1 MEILKDFILSFI
13 ELITITYLW
22 DKLALKR
29 EISIWKNI
37 IIISIGS
44 LAMSIGVYV
53 KISFIG
59 MYISLILIYSYI
71 YKRNIFTTSLEFFM
85 ISIGVGIV
93 KILQIKILKIIG
105 IQNIHNFKIYI
116 IINFITLFC
125 IVVFYKLVLSKR
137 NIYIKNLRGKAIYC
151 FTITYGLY
159 VMILKFIWKYDKNMI
174 LGCKVRFLII
184 IILLLI
190 VHIYLYIYVA
200 RIVQVKKE
208 LEIKNRYIPV
218 IDNMIEE
225 IRRRQHDFK
234 NNINT
239 VNGIIEI
246 ADDSELREKLKGY
259 MSSLNSANINLGDI
273 MYINNTIIKAIIY
286 SKVCEAQKN
295 NIEFIYNVKN
305 NSLEDILKEYEISD
319 ILNNILNNAFEAL
332 ENKENDK
339 IVVLNILIKNGK
351 NIIEVKNNGDKINS
365 TDIKNMFKR
374 GFSTK
379 PGQNRG
385 YGLYNVKK
393 IVDCNGGTIQLSFE
407 DDFLNFY
414 IVF

>member
-116 IINFITLFC
+116 IINFITLLC

>member
-1 MEILKDFILSFI
+1 
-13 ELITITYLW
+13 
-22 DKLALKR
+22 
-29 EISIWKNI
+29 
-37 IIISIGS
+37 
-44 LAMSIGVYV
+44 
-53 KISFIG
+53 
-59 MYISLILIYSYI
+59 YISLILIYSYI

-259 MSSLNSANINLGDI
+259 MLSLNSSNTNLGDI

-332 ENKENDK
+332 ENKENNK
-339 IVVLNILIKNGK
+339 VVVLNILIKNGK
-351 NIIEVKNNGDKINS
+351 NVIEVKNNGDKINS

>member
-1 MEILKDFILSFI
+1 MEILKDFILSFA

-29 EISIWKNI
+29 ENSIWKNI
-37 IIISIGS
+37 GVISIGS
-44 LAMSIGVYV
+44 LAMSIGVYI
-53 KISFIG
+53 KISFIV
-59 MYISLILIYSYI
+59 MYIFLILIYSYI
-71 YKRNIFTTSLEFFM
+71 YKHNIFTTSLEFFM
-85 ISIGVGIV
+85 ISIAVGIV
-93 KILQIKILKIIG
+93 KILQIKIFKIIG

-125 IVVFYKLVLSKR
+125 VVVFYKLVLSKR

-151 FTITYGLY
+151 FAITYGLY
-159 VMILKFIWKYDKNMI
+159 VIILKFIWKYDKNII

-184 IILLLI
+184 VILLLI
-190 VHIYLYIYVA
+190 AHIYLYIYVA

-208 LEIKNRYIPV
+208 LEIKSRYIPV

-259 MSSLNSANINLGDI
+259 MLSLDSSNTNLGDI

-286 SKVCEAQKN
+286 SKVCEAKKK

-319 ILNNILNNAFEAL
+319 ILNNIMNNAFEAL
-332 ENKENDK
+332 ENKENNK
-339 IVVLNILIKNGK
+339 VVVLNILIKNGK
-351 NIIEVKNNGDKINS
+351 NVIEIKNNGKMINS

-379 PGQNRG
+379 QGRNRG

-393 IVDCNGGTIQLSFE
+393 IVDCNGGTIQLSFK

>member
-29 EISIWKNI
+29 ETSIWKNI

-53 KISFIG
+53 KISFIV

-259 MSSLNSANINLGDI
+259 MLSLNSSNTNLGDI

-332 ENKENDK
+332 ENKENNK
-339 IVVLNILIKNGK
+339 VVVLNILIKNGK
-351 NIIEVKNNGDKINS
+351 NVIEVKNNGDKINS

>member
-1 MEILKDFILSFI
+1 
-13 ELITITYLW
+13 
-22 DKLALKR
+22 
-29 EISIWKNI
+29 
-37 IIISIGS
+37 
-44 LAMSIGVYV
+44 
-53 KISFIG
+53 
-59 MYISLILIYSYI
+59 
-71 YKRNIFTTSLEFFM
+71 
-85 ISIGVGIV
+85 
-93 KILQIKILKIIG
+93 
-105 IQNIHNFKIYI
+105 
-116 IINFITLFC
+116 
-125 IVVFYKLVLSKR
+125 FYKLVLSKR

-259 MSSLNSANINLGDI
+259 MLSLNSSNTNLGDI

-332 ENKENDK
+332 ENKENNK
-339 IVVLNILIKNGK
+339 VVVLNILIKNGK
-351 NIIEVKNNGDKINS
+351 NVIEVKNNGDKINS